1 MDHSIDP
8 PELAEAPATMDIA
21 ARLQELLK
29 EIRDMRQAHDECQR
43 RSYEIQ
49 SAEYAAP
56 LHEATANS
64 DAEEALRR
72 VQGRPAPTTKPR
84 SAVAA

>member
-1 MDHSIDP
+1 MRDSIDP
-8 PELAEAPATMDIA
+8 PAMAEALATMDVST
-21 ARLQELLK
+21 RLQELLK
-29 EIRDMRQAHDECQR
+29 KIQDMRQAHDEIQR

-49 SAEYAAP
+49 TAEYVAP

-72 VQGRPAPTTKPR
+72 VQGRPAPIAKPR
-84 SAVAA
+84 PAVTL